1 VSLKPFVKWAGGK
14 RGLLPEL
21 LARVPETFNNYWEP
35 FVGGGAL
42 FFELKQRG
50 LLEGKQVNLLDSNAE
65 LINAY
70 QVVQS
75 APEALIA
82 QLQQFQAQHSETFFY
97 QVRAWDRESDFAN
110 RSSVERAAR
119 FIYLNKTCF
128 NGLYRVNQSGFF
140 NVPMGRYKRPN
151 ICDAELLLKVS
162 EVLQGVGLKV
172 ADYSAVL
179 NGAEAG
185 DFVYFDPP
193 YDPVSKTANFTA
205 YGAASFLADEQRALA
220 DVFRQLSEL
229 GCFVLLSNSD
239 TPFICELY
247 AQYRVERVLM
257 RRVINS
263 LARGRG
269 EVFEVLIFSL

>member
-1 VSLKPFVKWAGGK
+1 MSLKPFVKWAGGK

-42 FFELKQRG
+42 FFELKQSG

-75 APEALIA
+75 DPDALIA
-82 QLQQFQAQHSETFFY
+82 QLQQFQAQHSEAFFY
-97 QVRAWDRESDFAN
+97 QVRAWDREADFVS
-110 RSSVERAAR
+110 RLSVERAAR

-162 EVLQGVGLKV
+162 EALQGVGLKV

-205 YGAASFLADEQRALA
+205 YGAASFLADEQKALA

-229 GCFVLLSNSD
+229 ECFVLLSNSD
-239 TPFICELY
+239 TDFIRGLY
-247 AQYRVERVLM
+247 AQYRIERVLM

-263 LARGRG
+263 RAGGRG
-269 EVFEVLIFSL
+269 NIFELLVFDF